1 MRHTS
6 RARAALILTAVLG
19 MTLGIVLP
27 AVGQTIQVRPGAT
40 PSRIGVASRDVT
52 AADVSREKLPGEFGA
67 YVESLSSGGPA
78 EKAGIRTGDVI
89 VEFDGVRVRS
99 SAELQRLV
107 QETPVGRSVKVGL
120 VRGGKR
126 MEVAVTTDTNPN
138 ARDFSFRIPT
148 PESPRVVPPLWRDPP
163 TRDWYYFFPPSTRRP
178 FALAPGRLGIGLQE
192 LTPQL
197 AEYFRT
203 KEGVLVSS
211 VGDGSPASKAGIKAG
226 DIITSIDGR
235 AVTRGEDVTSAV
247 RAKRAGEE
255 VALGILRDGKPLTI
269 KVTVGGMR
277 NGDWTIQK

>member
-1 MRHTS
+1 
-6 RARAALILTAVLG
+6 LILTAVFAL
-19 MTLGIVLP
+19 TLGIVLS
-27 AVGQTIQVRPGAT
+27 AVGQTIRVGPAA
-40 PSRIGVASRDVT
+40 PSSRIGVASRDVT
-52 AADVSREKLPGEFGA
+52 AADVSRDKLPGEFGA
-67 YVESLSSGGPA
+67 YVNDLSAGGPA

-107 QETPVGRSVKVGL
+107 LETPVGRSVKVGL

-126 MEVAVTTDTNPN
+126 MEVAVTTDANPN

-148 PESPRVVPPLWRDPP
+148 PESPRVVPPLWREPP
-163 TRDWYYFFPPSTRRP
+163 TRDWYYFLPPSTRLP
-178 FALAPGRLGIGLQE
+178 FALRPRSLGISLQA

-197 AEYFRT
+197 AEYFHT
-203 KEGVLVSS
+203 KEGVLVAS
-211 VGDGSPASKAGIKAG
+211 VDDGSPASRAGVKAG

-255 VALGILRDGKPLTI
+255 VALGIVRDGKPLTI
-269 KVTVGGMR
+269 KVSVGGMR
-277 NGDWTIQK
+277 NGNWTIQK